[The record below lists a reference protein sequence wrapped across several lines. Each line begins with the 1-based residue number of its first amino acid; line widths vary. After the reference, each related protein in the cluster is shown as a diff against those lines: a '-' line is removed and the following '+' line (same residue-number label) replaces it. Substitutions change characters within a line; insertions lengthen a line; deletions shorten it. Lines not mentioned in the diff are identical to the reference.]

1 MHGLTMT
8 FRGSSGAIIAWITIG
23 LVGPPAQAI
32 VRAVSPALTPE
43 PPAQAQAAEFDY
55 PDPAFWAEQCHLLQ
69 AAGEYEAALASCDR
83 AIGLSPSDDNLALW
97 ATRGEALFRRG
108 RYVEALVSYQ
118 RVTEVMPDD
127 AQARTHQ
134 CAALVQLDQF
144 AAAVAACES
153 AIAINDNWGSES
165 PATAWYNL
173 GLALQGQEQFD
184 AALDAFFKALVFD
197 VNDPRPQ
204 AEICVLS
211 ADLGVLGQCPLGK
224 AAVAYDQ
231 ALGADP
237 QNPLLW
243 YRQGL
248 VLEQLGRYHQSL
260 VSFRRAVALRPDHT
274 LALAHQ
280 CAVLNQLE
288 EFEAALIACETALQ
302 GNPRWDGL
310 GPAYGWSQTS
320 AAQIGLG
327 EYEAALASAQRAVAL
342 NPKYLGGWNN
352 QAVSLWHLGR
362 YPEALR
368 AIEVEPVRLTE
379 EPFVVDSRRQ
389 VLMAFNRGLILYEL
403 GRYRSAIA
411 AYYQAADLQQ
421 LGQDYLGPR
430 GTFIK
435 AELIAQVWMNLAI
448 AQVADGQMAEAR
460 VSALTATQQSPTS
473 ADGWYT
479 LGLVY
484 LADGQMEKAWQA
496 YQQAARFEPERTDV
510 LLGQGLTL
518 SQAHCSQEAVE
529 VFGAVL
535 NLDPSNLVARQQYR
549 QLLQEQQEQARAAFS
564 EPTND
569 SDAVANQCM
578 ISL

>member
-1 MHGLTMT
+1 MT
-8 FRGSSGAIIAWITIG
+8 FQEFLGAIAAGMVIG
-23 LVGPPAQAI
+23 LVG
-32 VRAVSPALTPE
+32 SPALARDAVSSAGFSASSTPSTL
-43 PPAQAQAAEFDY
+43 AQAADFDY
-55 PDPAFWAEQCHLLQ
+55 PDADFWAEQCQLLQ
-69 AAGEYEAALASCDR
+69 AAGEYEAALESCDR
-83 AIGLSPSDDNLALW
+83 AISLSPDTDNLALW
-97 ATRGEALFRRG
+97 ATRGEALFLQG

-118 RVTEVMPDD
+118 RVTEMMPED
-127 AQARTHQ
+127 AQALTRQ

-144 AAAVAACES
+144 EAAAEACQS
-153 AIAINDNWGSES
+153 AIAIDENWGSES
-165 PATAWYNL
+165 PAVAWYYL

-184 AALDAFFKALVFD
+184 EALDAFFKAQVFD
-197 VNDPRPQ
+197 VTDPRPQ

-211 ADLGVLGQCPLGK
+211 ADLGVLGRCPLGK

-248 VLEQLGRYHQSL
+248 VLEQLGRFHQAL
-260 VSFRRAVALRPDHT
+260 VSFQRAVALRPDHI

-288 EFEAALIACETALQ
+288 DFEAALSACETALQ
-302 GNPRWDGL
+302 GTPRWDGL

-342 NPKYLGGWNN
+342 NPEYMGGWNN

-379 EPFVVDSRRQ
+379 EPFIVHSRRQ

-403 GRYRSAIA
+403 GRYRNAIA
-411 AYYQAADLQQ
+411 AYYQAVNLQQ

-430 GTFIK
+430 GTFIN
-435 AELIAQVWMNLAI
+435 ADLIAQVWMNLAI

-460 VSALTATQQSPTS
+460 VSALTATQQSPTN
-473 ADGWYT
+473 ADSWYT

-484 LADGQMEKAWQA
+484 LADEQTEKAWQA

-518 SQAHCSQEAVE
+518 TQAHCSQEAVE

-549 QLLQEQQEQARAAFS
+549 QLLQEQQEQARAALTAANRDG
-564 EPTND
+564 EA
-569 SDAVANQCM
+569 AVLPQCT
-578 ISL
+578 IAL